1 MGIPDSGKEYMC
13 NAAKTGSWRTDILRI
28 FRKKWSHTFSQDYGW
43 LTLPPLT
50 YPPPPPRNKALFR
63 ASLVSINY
71 QTFIYFWGGM
81 LGGLVDQLSTE
92 IGMF

>member
-28 FRKKWSHTFSQDYGW
+28 FRKKWSHRFWQDYGW

-50 YPPPPPRNKALFR
+50 YPAPAEK
-63 ASLVSINY
+63 
-71 QTFIYFWGGM
+71 
-81 LGGLVDQLSTE
+81 
-92 IGMF
+92 